1 MPGESK
7 KGQQP
12 TMRILVLNAG
22 SSSQK
27 SRLYE
32 IDKLASDLPPVP
44 LWQADADWAHHPGTT
59 DLKVTTSGGAKKEE
73 SLPTDKR
80 SAVIE
85 HMLQTLTS
93 GETRAIDSLSAIDI
107 AGHRVVHGGTEF
119 EDSVFVTPQVKAAIR
134 KMAVLAPEHNPANL
148 EGIEA
153 IERLAPAMP
162 QVAVF
167 DTAFHRSMPDEV
179 VVYPLPYDWFAKE
192 GIRRYGF
199 HGISHSYCARRAAQ
213 ILGKDLSSLR
223 LITCHLGNGCSLAA
237 IRQGRSIDTSM
248 GFTPLE
254 GVMMGSRSGSIDPGI
269 LFYLQ
274 REKGYT
280 ADQLNTTL
288 NKASGL
294 KGIAGSGD
302 MRQVL
307 QQMHAGDARARLAF
321 DMFTHRLRSCI
332 GAMLSSLG
340 GLDALVFAGGI
351 GENAAAVRA
360 AACEA
365 FGFLNLELDMQKN
378 AKSPADEDIAAQG
391 SRVRVLIVRTQEDW
405 AIAQDC
411 WKLAQAESSRS

>member
-1 MPGESK
+1 
-7 KGQQP
+7 
-12 TMRILVLNAG
+12 MRVLVLNAG

-32 IDKLASDLPPVP
+32 IENHVSDLAPVP
-44 LWQADADWAHHPGTT
+44 LWQADADWSNHPGTT
-59 DLKVTTSGGAKKEE
+59 DLKITTSGGAKKEE
-73 SLPTDKR
+73 SLPTGER

-85 HMLQTLTS
+85 HMLQTLWS
-93 GETRAIDSLSAIDI
+93 GETRVIDQLSAIDI
-107 AGHRVVHGGTEF
+107 VGHRVVHGGTEF
-119 EDSVFVTPQVKAAIR
+119 EDSVFVTPQVKEAIR

-148 EGIEA
+148 EGIVT

-179 VVYPLPYDWFAKE
+179 VVYPLPYDWFEKE

-199 HGISHSYCARRAAQ
+199 HGISHGYCARRAAQ
-213 ILGKDLSSLR
+213 ILGKDLASLR

-237 IRQGRSIDTSM
+237 IRGGRSIDTSM

-254 GVMMGSRSGSIDPGI
+254 GVMMGSRSGSVDPGI
-269 LFYLQ
+269 LFYMQ
-274 REKGYT
+274 REKGYMSS
-280 ADQLNTTL
+280 QLNTIL

-294 KGIAGSGD
+294 KGIAGSSD

-307 QQMHAGDARARLAF
+307 QKMREGDARSRLAF
-321 DMFTHRLRSCI
+321 DIFTHRLRSSI
-332 GAMLSSLG
+332 GAMLASLG

-351 GENAAAVRA
+351 GENAAEVRA
-360 AACEA
+360 AACKA
-365 FGFLNLELDMQKN
+365 FGFLGLKLDQQKN
-378 AKSPADEDIAAQG
+378 AQSPADEDIAAEG
-391 SRVRVLIVRTQEDW
+391 SHVRVLIVHTQEDW

-411 WKLAQAESSRS
+411 WKLARAGR

>member
-1 MPGESK
+1 
-7 KGQQP
+7 
-12 TMRILVLNAG
+12 MRVLVLNAG

-32 IDKLASDLPPVP
+32 IENPVSDLAPTP
-44 LWQADADWAHHPGTT
+44 LWQADADWTHHPGTT
-59 DLKVTTSGGAKKEE
+59 DLKITTSGGAKKEE
-73 SLPTDKR
+73 SLPTGER
-80 SAVIE
+80 PAVIE
-85 HMLQTLTS
+85 RMLQTLWS
-93 GETRAIDSLSAIDI
+93 GETRVIDQLSAIDI
-107 AGHRVVHGGTEF
+107 TGHRVVHGGTEF
-119 EDSVFVTPQVKAAIR
+119 EDSVFVTPRVKAAIR

-148 EGIEA
+148 QGIEA
-153 IERLAPAMP
+153 IEHLAPAMP

-167 DTAFHRSMPDEV
+167 DTAFHRSMPEEV
-179 VVYPLPYDWFAKE
+179 VVYPLPYDWFEKE

-199 HGISHSYCARRAAQ
+199 HGISHRYCSRRAAQ
-213 ILGKDLSSLR
+213 ILGKDLPSLR

-248 GFTPLE
+248 GFTPME

-280 ADQLNTTL
+280 VNQLNTTL

-307 QQMHAGDARARLAF
+307 QKMREGDARARLAF
-321 DMFTHRLRSCI
+321 DMFTHRLRSSI

-351 GENAAAVRA
+351 GENAAEVRA
-360 AACEA
+360 ATCEA
-365 FGFLNLELDMQKN
+365 FGFLNLKLDMQKN
-378 AKSPADEDIAAQG
+378 ARSPADEDIAAKD
-391 SRVRVLIVRTQEDW
+391 SRVRVLIVSTQEDW

-411 WKLAQAESSRS
+411 WKLARAGR

>member
-1 MPGESK
+1 
-7 KGQQP
+7 
-12 TMRILVLNAG
+12 MRILVLNAG

-32 IDKLASDLPPVP
+32 IENHAPDLSPVP
-44 LWQADADWAHHPGTT
+44 LWQADADWTHHPGTT
-59 DLKVTTSGGAKKEE
+59 DLKITTSGGAKKEE

-80 SAVIE
+80 STVIE
-85 HMLQTLTS
+85 RMLQTLWS
-93 GETRAIDSLSAIDI
+93 GETRVIGQLSAIDI
-107 AGHRVVHGGTEF
+107 VGHRVVHGGTEF

-134 KMAVLAPEHNPANL
+134 KMAALAPEHNPANL
-148 EGIEA
+148 EGIEV

-162 QVAVF
+162 QVAAF

-179 VVYPLPYDWFAKE
+179 VVYPLPYDWFEKE
-192 GIRRYGF
+192 GIRRFGF

-213 ILGKDLSSLR
+213 ILGKDLPSLR

-237 IRQGRSIDTSM
+237 IRGGRSIDTSM
-248 GFTPLE
+248 GFTPME

-280 ADQLNTTL
+280 AAQLNTIL

-307 QQMHAGDARARLAF
+307 QKISAGDARARLAF
-321 DMFTHRLRSCI
+321 DMFTHRLRSSI
-332 GAMLSSLG
+332 GAMLASLG
-340 GLDALVFAGGI
+340 GLDALVFTGGI
-351 GENAAAVRA
+351 GENAAEVRA
-360 AACEA
+360 AACAA
-365 FGFLNLELDMQKN
+365 FGFLNLKLDTEKN
-378 AKSPADEDIAAQG
+378 AHLPADEDIATKD
-391 SRVRVLIVRTQEDW
+391 SHVRVLIVHTQEDW

-411 WKLAQAESSRS
+411 WKLARAVS

>member
-1 MPGESK
+1 
-7 KGQQP
+7 
-12 TMRILVLNAG
+12 MRILVLNAG

-32 IDKLASDLPPVP
+32 IADAMPDLPPPP
-44 LWQADADWAHHPGTT
+44 LWQADADWTHHPGTT
-59 DLKVTTSGGAKKEE
+59 DLKISTSGGAKREE
-73 SLPTDKR
+73 SLPTDER
-80 SAVIE
+80 AAVIE
-85 HMLQTLTS
+85 RMLQTLRS
-93 GETRAIDSLSAIDI
+93 GETRVIDGLSAIDI
-107 AGHRVVHGGTEF
+107 VGHRVVHGGTEF
-119 EDSVFVTPQVKAAIR
+119 EDSVFVTQQVKDAIR

-148 EGIEA
+148 EGIET
-153 IERLAPAMP
+153 IERLAPDMP

-167 DTAFHRSMPDEV
+167 DTAFHRSMPEEV
-179 VVYPLPYDWFAKE
+179 VVYPLPYDWYEKE

-199 HGISHSYCARRAAQ
+199 HGISHSYCARRAAR
-213 ILGKDLSSLR
+213 ILGRDLSSLR

-237 IRQGRSIDTSM
+237 IRGGRSIDTTM

-302 MRQVL
+302 MRAIL
-307 QQMHAGDARARLAF
+307 QKMHEGDARARLAF
-321 DMFTHRLRSCI
+321 DMFTHRLRSFT
-332 GAMLSSLG
+332 GAMLASLG

-351 GENAAAVRA
+351 GENAAEVRA
-360 AACEA
+360 AACDA
-365 FGFLNLELDMQKN
+365 FGFLGLELDEQKN
-378 AKSPADEDIAAQG
+378 ARSPADEDIAAG
-391 SRVRVLIVRTQEDW
+391 DSRVRVLIVNTQEDW

-411 WKLAQAESSRS
+411 WKLARARHA

>member
-1 MPGESK
+1 M
-7 KGQQP
+7 
-12 TMRILVLNAG
+12 
-22 SSSQK
+22 
-27 SRLYE
+27 
-32 IDKLASDLPPVP
+32 SDLAPAP

-59 DLKVTTSGGAKKEE
+59 DLKVITSSGVKKEE
-73 SLPTDKR
+73 SLSTDER
-80 SAVIE
+80 TAVIE
-85 HMLQTLTS
+85 HMLQTLWS
-93 GETRAIDSLSAIDI
+93 GETRVIEQLSAINVV
-107 AGHRVVHGGTEF
+107 GHRVVHGGTAF
-119 EDSVFVTPQVKAAIR
+119 EESVFVTPQVKTAIR
-134 KMAVLAPEHNPANL
+134 KMAALAPEHNPANL

-167 DTAFHRSMPDEV
+167 DTAFHRSMPDET
-179 VVYPLPYDWFAKE
+179 VVYPLPYDWYEKE

-213 ILGKDLSSLR
+213 ILNKDLSSLR

-237 IRQGRSIDTSM
+237 IRGGHSIDTSM

-254 GVMMGSRSGSIDPGI
+254 GVMMGSRSGSVDPGI
-269 LFYLQ
+269 LFYMQ

-302 MRQVL
+302 MRAIL
-307 QQMHAGDARARLAF
+307 QKMHKGDARSRLAF
-321 DMFTHRLRSCI
+321 DMFTHRLRSSI
-332 GAMLSSLG
+332 GAMLASLG

-351 GENAAAVRA
+351 GENAAEVRA
-360 AACEA
+360 TACAA
-365 FGFLNLELDMQKN
+365 FGFLGLELDERKN
-378 AKSPADEDIAAQG
+378 ARSPADEDIATAHSQ
-391 SRVRVLIVRTQEDW
+391 VRVLIVQTQEDW

-411 WKLAQAESSRS
+411 WKLSRSSCP

>member
-1 MPGESK
+1 
-7 KGQQP
+7 
-12 TMRILVLNAG
+12 MRILVLNAG

-32 IDKLASDLPPVP
+32 IDNDMSDLAPAPV
-44 LWQADADWAHHPGTT
+44 WQADADWAHHPGTT
-59 DLKVTTSGGAKKEE
+59 DLKISTSGGVTKEE
-73 SLPTDKR
+73 SLPTDER
-80 SAVIE
+80 AAVIE
-85 HMLQTLTS
+85 RMLRTLWN
-93 GETRAIDSLSAIDI
+93 GETRVIDQLSAIDI
-107 AGHRVVHGGTEF
+107 VGHRVVHGGTEF
-119 EDSVFVTPQVKAAIR
+119 EDSVFVTSKVKTAIR

-153 IERLAPAMP
+153 IERLAPDMP

-167 DTAFHRSMPDEV
+167 DTAFHRSMPEEV
-179 VVYPLPYDWFAKE
+179 VVYPLPYDWFERE

-213 ILGKDLSSLR
+213 ILGKDLSALC

-237 IRQGRSIDTSM
+237 IRGGRSIDTSM

-269 LFYLQ
+269 LFYMQ

-302 MRQVL
+302 MRQIL
-307 QQMHAGDARARLAF
+307 QKMRQGDARARLAF
-321 DMFTHRLRSCI
+321 DMFTHRLRSSI
-332 GAMLSSLG
+332 GAMMASLG
-340 GLDALVFAGGI
+340 GLDALVFTGGI
-351 GENAAAVRA
+351 GENAAEVRA
-360 AACEA
+360 AACKA
-365 FGFLNLELDMQKN
+365 FGFLGLQLDEQKN
-378 AKSPADEDIAAQG
+378 AQSPADEDIAAQD
-391 SRVRVLIVRTQEDW
+391 SRVRVLIVHTQEDW

-411 WKLAQAESSRS
+411 WKLARAGH

>member
-1 MPGESK
+1 
-7 KGQQP
+7 
-12 TMRILVLNAG
+12 MRILVLNAG

-32 IDKLASDLPPVP
+32 IENHAPDLSPVP
-44 LWQADADWAHHPGTT
+44 LWQADADWTHHPGTT
-59 DLKVTTSGGAKKEE
+59 DLKITTSGGAKKEE

-80 SAVIE
+80 STVIE
-85 HMLQTLTS
+85 RMLQTLWS
-93 GETRAIDSLSAIDI
+93 GETRVIGQLSAIDI
-107 AGHRVVHGGTEF
+107 VGHRVVHGGTEF

-134 KMAVLAPEHNPANL
+134 KMAALAPEHNPANL
-148 EGIEA
+148 EGIEV

-162 QVAVF
+162 QVAAF

-179 VVYPLPYDWFAKE
+179 VVYPLPYDWFEKE
-192 GIRRYGF
+192 GIRRFGF

-213 ILGKDLSSLR
+213 ILGKDLPSLR

-237 IRQGRSIDTSM
+237 IRGGRSIDTSM
-248 GFTPLE
+248 GFTPME

-280 ADQLNTTL
+280 AAQLNTTL

-294 KGIAGSGD
+294 AGIAGTGD

-307 QQMHAGDARARLAF
+307 QKMRAGDSRARLAF
-321 DMFTHRLRSCI
+321 NMFTYRLRSSI
-332 GAMLSSLG
+332 GAMLASLG
-340 GLDALVFAGGI
+340 GLDALVFTGGI
-351 GENAAAVRA
+351 GENAAEVRA
-360 AACEA
+360 AACAA
-365 FGFLNLELDMQKN
+365 FGFLNLKLDTEKN
-378 AKSPADEDIAAQG
+378 AHLPADEDIATKD
-391 SRVRVLIVRTQEDW
+391 SHVRVLIVHTQEDW

-411 WKLAQAESSRS
+411 WKLARAVS

>member
-1 MPGESK
+1 
-7 KGQQP
+7 
-12 TMRILVLNAG
+12 MRILVLNAG

-32 IDKLASDLPPVP
+32 IESDVSDLPPAP
-44 LWQADADWAHHPGTT
+44 LWQADADWTHHPGTT
-59 DLKVTTSGGAKKEE
+59 DLKVATSGGAKKEE
-73 SLPTDKR
+73 SLPTDER

-85 HMLQTLTS
+85 RMLSTLWS
-93 GETRAIDSLSAIDI
+93 GETSVIDQLSAIDI
-107 AGHRVVHGGTEF
+107 VGHRVVHGGTEF

-134 KMAVLAPEHNPANL
+134 KTAALAPEHNPANL
-148 EGIEA
+148 AGIEA
-153 IERLAPAMP
+153 IERLAPSMP

-167 DTAFHRSMPDEV
+167 DTAFHRSMPGEV
-179 VVYPLPYDWFAKE
+179 VVYPLPYDWFEKE

-199 HGISHSYCARRAAQ
+199 HGISHSYCSRRAAH

-237 IRQGRSIDTSM
+237 IRGGRSIDTSM

-280 ADQLNTTL
+280 VDQLNTTL

-307 QQMHAGDARARLAF
+307 QKMRGGDTRARLAF
-321 DMFTHRLRSCI
+321 DMFTHRLRSSI
-332 GAMLSSLG
+332 GAMLASLG
-340 GLDALVFAGGI
+340 GLDALVFTGGI
-351 GENAAAVRA
+351 GENAAEVRA

-365 FGFLNLELDMQKN
+365 FGFLHLKLDEQKN
-378 AKSPADEDIAAQG
+378 AQSPADVDIATKDSHA
-391 SRVRVLIVRTQEDW
+391 RVLIVQTQEDW

-411 WKLAQAESSRS
+411 WKLAHAAS